1 MIQVVLETDN
11 YFAPPPPELTFV
23 CRRYRSS
30 VFGGPTSAEIAV
42 SGPEHALWATLEWL
56 RRPVKLRNGAG
67 VVVWSG
73 YIQEIELQIGTRLIG
88 LSLEKMA
95 NRVRVAYAERAAH
108 TGLERKTSVAV
119 EDAASIA
126 RYGIKEA
133 LASMGVS
140 TQARAEAKAAEIL
153 GKTKLPVALQTFS
166 GDAKELTATFYAAG
180 WIDTLRWRYY
190 QRTST
195 RVALEGKSTGL
206 MQPIGWQLESADI
219 VFSRNAGITDFQA
232 RLGGLASGVKIQVA
246 GSARPENNVEFT
258 VVRPTTDERKTYT
271 ATTIH
276 FDPSDD
282 IFDNAKGFGFVRNN
296 AIVRISGSLSNNGI
310 FEIDGIMNAGYVTV
324 SGGAIVTEGTGRSVT
339 IEQGHEI
346 GVTPV
351 PLDSLTTA
359 GTRTIT
365 LIGYRLAQSF
375 VASFGG
381 DVGQIGIVVGKFGEP
396 ADALRVSLCAD
407 TAGAPGTIL
416 GSVEIAGNDLVQDAE
431 WTWFKFTASRPVV
444 VSGATYWLLVERTG
458 ANSPDHYYNVATT
471 NTERGVCLAHNG
483 ITWVTN
489 PTKKYLPYQVWQ
501 AEETTVQLRKI
512 IADAGQFITATTIAV
527 NSGIFDNPEAEGD
540 VTAYDLIETLFDAGI
555 EGGGSFV
562 LQINHDRVARLSA
575 KPAKPV
581 ESEAPRIYTLDGQV
595 LTPGGTQYSAEGEL
609 PVGEWVAI
617 ERTPRHL
624 NLSPVYVEAA
634 EFDAER
640 GTITITPEGNK

>member
-1 MIQVVLETDN
+1 V
-11 YFAPPPPELTFV
+11 
-23 CRRYRSS
+23 
-30 VFGGPTSAEIAV
+30 SAEISA
-42 SGPEHALWATLEWL
+42 SGPEHVLWSTLEWL

-73 YIQEIELQIGTRLIG
+73 YIQEVELQIGTRLIG
-88 LSLEKMA
+88 LSLDKMA

-133 LASMGVS
+133 LVSMGVS
-140 TQARAEAKAAEIL
+140 TQERAETKATEVL
-153 GKTKLPVALQTFS
+153 GKTKQPVALQTFS
-166 GDAKELTATFYAAG
+166 GDSKELTATFYAAG
-180 WIDTLRWRYY
+180 WIEALRWRYY

-258 VVRPTTDERKTYT
+258 VTRTTTEKRKEYV
-271 ATTIH
+271 ATTIS

-282 IFDNAKGFGFVRNN
+282 IYDSAKGFEFVRNN
-296 AIVRISGSLSNNGI
+296 AIVRFSGTLYNNGI
-310 FEIDGIMNAGYVTV
+310 FEIDGIMNTGYVTV
-324 SGGAIVTEGTGRSVT
+324 SGGAIVTESAGRSVT
-339 IEQGHEI
+339 MEQGHEI
-346 GVTPV
+346 GVTPL
-351 PLDSLTTA
+351 PLTSLVTT

-365 LIGYRLAQSF
+365 LVGYRLAQSF

-381 DVGQIGIVVGKFGEP
+381 DVGQIGIVAGKFGEP
-396 ADALRVSLCAD
+396 VDALRVSLCAD
-407 TAGAPGTIL
+407 TAGAPGAVL
-416 GSVEIAGNDLVQDAE
+416 GSVEIAGDDLLQDAE
-431 WTWFKFTASRPVV
+431 WTWFKFTSRPVV

-458 ANSPDHYYNVATT
+458 ANSPEHYYNVTT
-471 NTERGVCLAHNG
+471 TSAEGGVCLAHNG
-483 ITWVTN
+483 AAWIAN
-489 PTKKYLPYQVWQ
+489 PTEYFLPYQVWQ

-512 IADAGQFITATTIAV
+512 IEGAGQFITGTTIAV

-540 VTAYDLIETLFDAGI
+540 VTAYDLIETLLDAGI
-555 EGGGSFV
+555 EGGNSFTLIV
-562 LQINHDRVARLSA
+562 DDQLAHLSA
-575 KPAKPV
+575 KPAKPT
-581 ESEAPRIYTLDGQV
+581 ENDAPRIYTLDGQV
-595 LTPGGTQYSAEGEL
+595 LTQGGTQYSAEGEL

-624 NLSPVYVEAA
+624 GLSPVYVEAA

-640 GTITITPEGNK
+640 GTITIMPEGNK